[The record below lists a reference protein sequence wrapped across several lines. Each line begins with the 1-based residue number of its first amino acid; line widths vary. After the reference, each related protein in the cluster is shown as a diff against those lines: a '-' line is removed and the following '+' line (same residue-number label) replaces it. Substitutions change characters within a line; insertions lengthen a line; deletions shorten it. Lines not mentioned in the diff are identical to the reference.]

1 MYNVHGVRL
10 VKRAFVYFIFCF
22 QVNQTSTSAITEF
35 PVIDRNAT
43 FFNVTI
49 VTCPSGHMT
58 RDFLSC
64 DFQSGCVNSEA
75 LPSCKIASRCAFPF
89 LTEKVIE

>member
-1 MYNVHGVRL
+1 
-10 VKRAFVYFIFCF
+10 
-22 QVNQTSTSAITEF
+22 
-35 PVIDRNAT
+35 
-43 FFNVTI
+43 